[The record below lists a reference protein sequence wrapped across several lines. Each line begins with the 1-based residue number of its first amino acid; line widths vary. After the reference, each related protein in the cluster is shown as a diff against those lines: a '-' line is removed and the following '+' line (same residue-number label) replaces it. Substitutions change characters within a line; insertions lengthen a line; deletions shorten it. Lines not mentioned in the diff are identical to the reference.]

1 MKLPPDTSFGSI
13 IKFMHEQGL
22 LKTKNAVVR
31 PAHNESH
38 VIGQSR
44 KIQECVNI
52 IKLKFIIEEVED
64 SKVQALRNNSGI

>member
-1 MKLPPDTSFGSI
+1 M
-13 IKFMHEQGL
+13 

-38 VIGQSR
+38 VIGQGR

-52 IKLKFIIEEVED
+52 IKLKFIIEEVEE
-64 SKVQALRNNSGI
+64 SKVQALRNNSGIEADSHEKTSVCGRDDCRLM